1 MYYPFS
7 KLANTCTIQRWLV
20 LVVKVNGPALMYTI
34 RLHIPR
40 VVGSVDMAII
50 ETTWDV
56 SPSTRFLA
64 QLEDIQSALREPF
77 SLEIYSKDNCVF
89 MCIAGERPTVE
100 RIAAYIYGYAG
111 ELEIHEI
118 PDYTENITENTL
130 VAGADLSLE
139 LPDIYPLQDIRN
151 FSWDSL
157 VPVLTAMGRIPE
169 TDSALVQV
177 LVRPLPSSTA
187 LQMRLFL
194 RRAAEK
200 VFRLFRPARWFR
212 TGDRAKTEERIKEKA
227 LMPLFSI
234 NYRISSRTELPE
246 NFTNIQLRQARNR
259 LRNSLAMVS
268 NAAKALNTTY
278 ENRFRIGKVTFGSA
292 ISRKIRERR
301 FHAPF
306 RASAYEVVSMWHP
319 PALTVLPNTAR
330 VLSKKVSAPRGLP
343 IDPSDSQISFFG
355 QTNYRGFRERFGIR
369 RFDRR
374 RHLYLLGKSG
384 SGKSCLLEL
393 LIKSDIEQGYG
404 CAVLDP
410 HGDLVD
416 DVMRFIPQHRVK
428 DVVIFDPSDI
438 QYPPIFNPMIP
449 VKSEHKMRVALGFLD
464 TFKRV
469 LGSSWSEKMDHV
481 LRYAMIALL
490 NVSGTSIVS
499 LRRLLSDED
508 FRNSVIRRTDDEAVR
523 RFWELEFQANRAD
536 FEAGP
541 ISQLLNKLD
550 ELLATDMVRNILGQ
564 PGNAFDF
571 RNFMDSR
578 KIVLCKV
585 SKGVLGA
592 ETASLLGSLIIWKI
606 YEAAMSRA
614 DQAVDARQDFYFYID
629 EFHNFATS
637 SFGEILSESR
647 KYRLCLTFAN
657 QFLGQLPPG
666 VSDTVFGNI
675 GNLISFRVGGQD
687 AGGVASELKPMI
699 TSEDLLNLGLR
710 EFYSKLSID
719 GQVQEPFS
727 GRTLDVTKPSLQD
740 SAVRECIAH
749 SRKHYALPIDKAEEQ
764 LALSEIMSPRCM
776 GAG

>member
-1 MYYPFS
+1 MYA
-7 KLANTCTIQRWLV
+7 KN
-20 LVVKVNGPALMYTI
+20 
-34 RLHIPR
+34 
-40 VVGSVDMAII
+40 
-50 ETTWDV
+50 
-56 SPSTRFLA
+56 
-64 QLEDIQSALREPF
+64 
-77 SLEIYSKDNCVF
+77 NCVF
-89 MCIAGERPTVE
+89 MCISGERATVE
-100 RIAAYIYGYAG
+100 RIAAHIYGYAG

-118 PDYTENITENTL
+118 PDYTEGITENTL
-130 VAGADLSLE
+130 IGGADLSLE
-139 LPDIYPLQDIRN
+139 LPDIYPLQDFRS

-157 VPVLTAMGRIPE
+157 TPVLTALGRIPE

-177 LVRPLPSSTA
+177 LVRPLPSSTT
-187 LQMRLFL
+187 LQMTQFF
-194 RRAAEK
+194 RRSLEK
-200 VFRLFRPARWFR
+200 GVRLFRPTRWFR
-212 TGDRAKTEERIKEKA
+212 TGDRQKTEAVIKEKA
-227 LMPLFSI
+227 LLPLFSV
-234 NYRISSRTELPE
+234 NYRISTRTELPE
-246 NFTNIQLRQARNR
+246 RFSNSQLRQARTR
-259 LRNSLAMVS
+259 LRNSLVMIS
-268 NAAKALNTTY
+268 NAAKSLNTTY
-278 ENRFRIGKVTFGSA
+278 ENRFKLGTITFGA
-292 ISRKIRERR
+292 GISRRVRERR
-301 FHAPF
+301 FLSPYKVSGH
-306 RASAYEVVSMWHP
+306 ELVSMWHP
-319 PALTVLPNTAR
+319 PSLATLPNTAR
-330 VLSKKVSAPRGLP
+330 VLSRKISAPRGLP

-355 QTNYRGFRERFGIR
+355 QTNFRGFRERFGIR

-393 LIKSDIEQGYG
+393 LIKSDIEQGHG

-438 QYPPIFNPMIP
+438 EFPPTFNPMIP
-449 VKSEHKMRVALGFLD
+449 VRPDQKMRVALGFLD

-490 NVSGTSIVS
+490 NVPGTSIVS

-508 FRNSVIRRTDDEAVR
+508 FRNSVIRRSDDEAVR
-523 RFWELEFQANRAD
+523 RFWQVEFVSGRAD

-564 PGNAFDF
+564 PGNSFDF
-571 RNFMDSR
+571 RHFMDSR

-614 DQAVDARQDFYFYID
+614 DQQVDARQDFYFYID

-687 AGGVASELKPMI
+687 AGTVANELKPLVGP
-699 TSEDLLNLGLR
+699 EDLINLGLR
-710 EFYSKLSID
+710 EYYSKLSID
-719 GQVQEPFS
+719 GEVQEPFS
-727 GRTLDVTKPSLQD
+727 GRTIDVIKPGLHE
-740 SAVRECIAH
+740 SAVRECIEQ
-749 SRKHYALPIDKAEEQ
+749 SRKSYSLPIDKAEEQ
-764 LALSEIMSPRCM
+764 LALSEIMSPRAM
-776 GAG
+776 GIG

>member
-1 MYYPFS
+1 
-7 KLANTCTIQRWLV
+7 
-20 LVVKVNGPALMYTI
+20 MYTI

-40 VVGSVDMAII
+40 TVGSVDLAII
-50 ETTWDV
+50 ETTWDI
-56 SPSTRFLA
+56 SPATKFLA
-64 QLEDIQSALREPF
+64 QLEDIQSALQDPF
-77 SLEIYSKDNCVF
+77 SLEIYAKDNCVF

-111 ELEIHEI
+111 ELEVHEI
-118 PDYTENITENTL
+118 PDYTENISENTL
-130 VAGADLSLE
+130 VAGTDLRLE
-139 LPDIYPLQDIRN
+139 LPDIYPLQDHRS

-157 VPVLTAMGRIPE
+157 TPVITALGRIPE

-177 LVRPLPSSTA
+177 LVRPLRNSTS
-187 LQMRLFL
+187 LQMTLFL
-194 RRAAEK
+194 RRAFEK
-200 VFRLFRPARWFR
+200 AVRLFRPTRWFR
-212 TGDRAKTEERIKEKA
+212 TGNRQNTEAVIKEKA
-227 LMPLFSI
+227 LLPLFSV
-234 NYRISSRTELPE
+234 NYRISTRTELPE
-246 NFTNIQLRQARNR
+246 RFSNSQLRQARTR
-259 LRNSLAMVS
+259 LRYSLVMIS
-268 NAAKALNTTY
+268 NAAKCLNTTY
-278 ENRFRIGKVTFGSA
+278 ENRLKLGSIA
-292 ISRKIRERR
+292 YGAGIARRIRERR
-301 FHAPF
+301 FVSPF
-306 RASAYEVVSMWHP
+306 KVSARELVSMWHP
-319 PALTVLPNTAR
+319 PTLATLPNTAR
-330 VLSKKVSAPRGLP
+330 VLSKKVSAPRVLP
-343 IDPSDSQISFFG
+343 IDPADPQISFFG
-355 QTNYRGFRERFGIR
+355 QTNFRGFRDRFGIR

-438 QYPPIFNPMIP
+438 EFPPTFNPMIP
-449 VKSEHKMRVALGFLD
+449 VRPDQKIRVALGFLD
-464 TFKRV
+464 TFKKV

-490 NVSGTSIVS
+490 NVPGTSIVS

-508 FRNSVIRRTDDEAVR
+508 FRNSVVRRTEDEAVK
-523 RFWELEFQANRAD
+523 RFWELEFRSNRAE

-564 PGNAFDF
+564 PGNSFDF
-571 RNFMDSR
+571 RHFMDSR

-592 ETASLLGSLIIWKI
+592 ETSSLLGSLIIWKI

-614 DQAVDARQDFYFYID
+614 DQQVDARQDFYFYID

-637 SFGEILSESR
+637 AFGEILSESR

-687 AGGVASELKPMI
+687 AGVVANELKPQI
-699 TSEDLLNLGLR
+699 GSEDLLNLGLR

-719 GQVQEPFS
+719 GEVQEPFS
-727 GRTLDVTKPSLQD
+727 GRTIDVARPRIQD
-740 SAVRECIAH
+740 SAVRECIAQ
-749 SRKHYALPIDKAEEQ
+749 SRKSYSLPIDKAEEQ
-764 LALSEIMSPRCM
+764 LALSEIMSPRAM
-776 GAG
+776 GVS